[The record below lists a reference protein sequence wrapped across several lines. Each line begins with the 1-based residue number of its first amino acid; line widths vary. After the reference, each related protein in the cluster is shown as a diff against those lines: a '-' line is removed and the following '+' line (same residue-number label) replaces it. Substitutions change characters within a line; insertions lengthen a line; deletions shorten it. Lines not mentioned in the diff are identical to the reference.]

1 MVTLYNGDRKM
12 IVAPDEVKD
21 FESQGWSKKKGG
33 SSPKVEKVAEKVAV
47 EPVGDPVLQEE
58 EEEVVEE
65 VKHSSKKKKGTKNRF
80 V

>member
-1 MVTLYNGDRKM
+1 M

-21 FESQGWSKKKGG
+21 FLSQGWSKKKGG
-33 SSPKVEKVAEKVAV
+33 SPLKVEKVAEKVAV

-58 EEEVVEE
+58 EDVVEE

>member
-1 MVTLYNGDRKM
+1 MVTLYNGDREM

-21 FESQGWSKKKGG
+21 FVSQGWSKTKG
-33 SSPKVEKVAEKVAV
+33 SSSKPKVEKIAEEVAE

-58 EEEVVEE
+58 EEVVEE
-65 VKHSSKKKKGTKNRF
+65 VKVSSKKKKGTKNRF